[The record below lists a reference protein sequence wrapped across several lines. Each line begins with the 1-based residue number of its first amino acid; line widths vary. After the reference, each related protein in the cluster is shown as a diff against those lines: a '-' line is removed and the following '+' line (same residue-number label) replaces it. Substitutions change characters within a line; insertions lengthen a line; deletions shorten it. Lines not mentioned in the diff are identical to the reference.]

1 MKTIKPIFLTL
12 TLIIFLFNLDI
23 VINSTLSASYLFI
36 TKVFVSIFP
45 FIILSDILFYFNYDL
60 FLKKIFGNII
70 SKLFNVSKSTSIIYV
85 LSILTSHPTNSVY
98 IKEMLDRKEI
108 DENDINKILLTTYF
122 PSIAFVIGTIGIGIY
137 HSIKTGV
144 FLYLT
149 ILIKNILIGIFL
161 RGKNLSKE
169 IQSIKKNNI
178 TLQETIS
185 NSIIKG
191 INISYTILGNIIIF
205 TIIINL
211 LNNYLN
217 INSTILS
224 LISGML
230 EMTSGIF
237 MISNL
242 NINLSQKILLTSFI
256 LNFSGLSIIFQTTS
270 ILNKYKIN
278 IKKILI
284 IKLIFSIIA
293 ILLVAFLLPRVV

>member
-98 IKEMLDRKEI
+98 IKEMLDKKEI

-178 TLQETIS
+178 TLQEAIS

-205 TIIINL
+205 TIIVNL

-284 IKLIFSIIA
+284 IKLIFSII
-293 ILLVAFLLPRVV
+293 ILLIFLEVV

>member
-1 MKTIKPIFLTL
+1 MKIIKPIFLTL
-12 TLIIFLFNLDI
+12 TIIIFLFNLDI

-70 SKLFNVSKSTSIIYV
+70 SKLFNVSKNTSIIYV
-85 LSILTSHPTNSVY
+85 LSILTSHPTNSIY

-137 HSIKTGV
+137 HSIKIGV

-161 RGKNLSKE
+161 RGKNLCKE
-169 IQSIKKNNI
+169 VPSIKKNKI

-185 NSIIKG
+185 KSIIKG
-191 INISYTILGNIIIF
+191 INTSYIILGNIIIF
-205 TIIINL
+205 TIIVNL

-217 INSTILS
+217 INNTLLS

-230 EMTSGIF
+230 EMTNGIF

-284 IKLIFSIIA
+284 IKLIFSFPLI
-293 ILLVAFLLPRVV
+293 FLEVV

>member
-205 TIIINL
+205 TIIVNL

-224 LISGML
+224 LIGGML

-278 IKKILI
+278 I
-284 IKLIFSIIA
+284 
-293 ILLVAFLLPRVV
+293 

>member
-161 RGKNLSKE
+161 RGKNLCKE
-169 IQSIKKNNI
+169 VPSIKKNKI

-185 NSIIKG
+185 KSIIKG
-191 INISYTILGNIIIF
+191 INTSYIILGNIIIF
-205 TIIINL
+205 TIIVNL

-217 INSTILS
+217 INNTLLS

-230 EMTSGIF
+230 EMTNGIF

-284 IKLIFSIIA
+284 IKLIFSVIA

>member
-205 TIIINL
+205 TIIVNL

-224 LISGML
+224 LIGGML

-284 IKLIFSIIA
+284 IKLIFSIM
-293 ILLVAFLLPRVV
+293 ILLIFLEVV

>member
-1 MKTIKPIFLTL
+1 MKIIKPIFLTL
-12 TLIIFLFNLDI
+12 TIIIFLFNLDI

-70 SKLFNVSKSTSIIYV
+70 SKLFNVSKSTSIIYI

-108 DENDINKILLTTYF
+108 DKNDINKILLTTYF

-137 HSIKTGV
+137 HSIKIGV

-205 TIIINL
+205 TIIVNL

-224 LISGML
+224 LMSGML

-284 IKLIFSIIA
+284 IKLIFSII
-293 ILLVAFLLPRVV
+293 ILLVFLEVV

>member
-205 TIIINL
+205 TIIVNL

-242 NINLSQKILLTSFI
+242 NINLSQKILLTRFI

-284 IKLIFSIIA
+284 IKLIFSIM
-293 ILLVAFLLPRVV
+293 ILLIFLEVV

>member
-70 SKLFNVSKSTSIIYV
+70 SKLFNVSKSTSIIYI
-85 LSILTSHPTNSVY
+85 LSILTSHPTNSIY

-205 TIIINL
+205 TIIVNL

-224 LISGML
+224 LMSGML

-284 IKLIFSIIA
+284 IKLIFSIM
-293 ILLVAFLLPRVV
+293 ILLIFLKVV

>member
-178 TLQETIS
+178 TLQEAIS

-205 TIIINL
+205 TIIVNL

-224 LISGML
+224 LMSGML

-284 IKLIFSIIA
+284 IKLIFSVVLI
-293 ILLVAFLLPRVV
+293 FLGVV

>member
-205 TIIINL
+205 TIIVNL

-217 INSTILS
+217 ISSTILS
-224 LISGML
+224 LMSGML

-284 IKLIFSIIA
+284 IKLIFSIM
-293 ILLVAFLLPRVV
+293 ILLIFLEVV

>member
-70 SKLFNVSKSTSIIYV
+70 SKLFNVSKSTSIIYI

-224 LISGML
+224 LMSGML

-284 IKLIFSIIA
+284 IKLIFSIM
-293 ILLVAFLLPRVV
+293 ILLIFLEVV

>member
-70 SKLFNVSKSTSIIYV
+70 SKLFNVSKSTSIIYI

-205 TIIINL
+205 TIIVNL

-224 LISGML
+224 LMSGML

-284 IKLIFSIIA
+284 IKLIFSIM
-293 ILLVAFLLPRVV
+293 ILLIFLEVV

>member
-70 SKLFNVSKSTSIIYV
+70 SKLFNVSKSTSIIYI
-85 LSILTSHPTNSVY
+85 LSILTSHPTNSIY

-137 HSIKTGV
+137 HSIKTGI

-178 TLQETIS
+178 TLQEAIS

-205 TIIINL
+205 TIIVNL

-224 LISGML
+224 LMSGML

-284 IKLIFSIIA
+284 IKLIFSIM
-293 ILLVAFLLPRVV
+293 ILLIFLKVV

>member
-191 INISYTILGNIIIF
+191 IDISYTILGNIIIF
-205 TIIINL
+205 TIIVNL

-224 LISGML
+224 LMSGML

-284 IKLIFSIIA
+284 IKLIFSVVLI
-293 ILLVAFLLPRVV
+293 FLGVV

>member
-1 MKTIKPIFLTL
+1 MKIIKPIFLTL
-12 TLIIFLFNLDI
+12 TIIIFLFNLDI

-70 SKLFNVSKSTSIIYV
+70 SKLFNVSKNTSIIYV
-85 LSILTSHPTNSVY
+85 LSILTSHPTNSIY

-137 HSIKTGV
+137 HSIKIGV

-161 RGKNLSKE
+161 RGKNLCKE
-169 IQSIKKNNI
+169 VPSIKKNKI

-185 NSIIKG
+185 KSIIKG
-191 INISYTILGNIIIF
+191 INTSYIILGNIIIF
-205 TIIINL
+205 TIIVNL

-217 INSTILS
+217 INNTLLS

-230 EMTSGIF
+230 EMTNGIF

-284 IKLIFSIIA
+284 IKLIFSFHLI
-293 ILLVAFLLPRVV
+293 FLEVV

>member
-108 DENDINKILLTTYF
+108 DENDINKTLLTTYF

-205 TIIINL
+205 TIIVNL

-284 IKLIFSIIA
+284 IKLIFSIM
-293 ILLVAFLLPRVV
+293 ILLIFLEVV

>member
-1 MKTIKPIFLTL
+1 MKIIKPIFLTL

-137 HSIKTGV
+137 HSIKIGI

-161 RGKNLSKE
+161 RGKNLCKE
-169 IQSIKKNNI
+169 VPSIKKNKI

-185 NSIIKG
+185 KSIIKG
-191 INISYTILGNIIIF
+191 INTSYIILGNIIIF
-205 TIIINL
+205 TIIVNL

-217 INSTILS
+217 INNTLLS

-230 EMTSGIF
+230 EMTNGIF

-284 IKLIFSIIA
+284 IKLIFSVIA

>member
-137 HSIKTGV
+137 HSIKTGI

-205 TIIINL
+205 TIIVNL

-224 LISGML
+224 LMSGML

-284 IKLIFSIIA
+284 IKLIFSIM
-293 ILLVAFLLPRVV
+293 ILLIFLKVV

>member
-1 MKTIKPIFLTL
+1 MKIIKPIFLTL
-12 TLIIFLFNLDI
+12 TIIIFLFNLDI

-70 SKLFNVSKSTSIIYV
+70 SKLFNVSKSTSIIYI

-108 DENDINKILLTTYF
+108 DKNDINKILLTTYF

-205 TIIINL
+205 TIIVNL

-284 IKLIFSIIA
+284 TKLIFSII
-293 ILLVAFLLPRVV
+293 ILLVFLEVV

>member
-205 TIIINL
+205 TIIVNL

-224 LISGML
+224 LMSGML

-284 IKLIFSIIA
+284 IKLIFSIM
-293 ILLVAFLLPRVV
+293 ILLIFLKVV

>member
-1 MKTIKPIFLTL
+1 MKIIKPIFLTL
-12 TLIIFLFNLDI
+12 TIIIFLFNLDI

-70 SKLFNVSKSTSIIYV
+70 SKLFNVSKSTSIIYI
-85 LSILTSHPTNSVY
+85 LSILTSHPTNSIY

-137 HSIKTGV
+137 HSIKIGV

-205 TIIINL
+205 TIIVNL

-224 LISGML
+224 LMSGML

-256 LNFSGLSIIFQTTS
+256 LNFSGLSIIFQTNS

-284 IKLIFSIIA
+284 TKLIFSII
-293 ILLVAFLLPRVV
+293 ILLVFLEVV

>member
-178 TLQETIS
+178 TLQEAIS

-205 TIIINL
+205 TIIVNL

-224 LISGML
+224 LMSGML

-284 IKLIFSIIA
+284 IKLIFSIMM
-293 ILLVAFLLPRVV
+293 LLIFLKVV

>member
-1 MKTIKPIFLTL
+1 MKIIKPIFLTL

-23 VINSTLSASYLFI
+23 VIDSTLSASYLFI

-45 FIILSDILFYFNYDL
+45 FIILSDILLYFNYDL

-70 SKLFNVSKSTSIIYV
+70 SKLFNVSKSTSIIYI
-85 LSILTSHPTNSVY
+85 LSILTSHPTNSIY

-205 TIIINL
+205 TIIVNL

-224 LISGML
+224 LMSGML

-284 IKLIFSIIA
+284 TKLIFSII
-293 ILLVAFLLPRVV
+293 ILLVFLEVV

>member
-1 MKTIKPIFLTL
+1 MKIIKPIFLTL
-12 TLIIFLFNLDI
+12 TIIIFLFNLDI

-70 SKLFNVSKSTSIIYV
+70 SKLFNVSKSTSIIYI

-108 DENDINKILLTTYF
+108 DKNDINKILLTTYF

-137 HSIKTGV
+137 HSIKIGV

-205 TIIINL
+205 TIIVNL

-224 LISGML
+224 LMSGML

-284 IKLIFSIIA
+284 TKLIFSIMV
-293 ILLVAFLLPRVV
+293 LLVFLEVV

>member
-191 INISYTILGNIIIF
+191 IDISYTILGNIIIF
-205 TIIINL
+205 TIIVNL

-224 LISGML
+224 LMSGML

-284 IKLIFSIIA
+284 IKLIFSIM
-293 ILLVAFLLPRVV
+293 ILLIFLKVV

>member
-12 TLIIFLFNLDI
+12 TLIVFLFNLDI

-98 IKEMLDRKEI
+98 IKEMLDKKEI

-149 ILIKNILIGIFL
+149 ILTKNILIGIFL

-205 TIIINL
+205 TIIVNL

-224 LISGML
+224 LMSGML

-284 IKLIFSIIA
+284 IKLIFSIM
-293 ILLVAFLLPRVV
+293 ILLIFLEVV

>member
-1 MKTIKPIFLTL
+1 MKIIKPIFLTL

-70 SKLFNVSKSTSIIYV
+70 SKLFNVSKNTSIIYV
-85 LSILTSHPTNSVY
+85 LSILTSHPTNSIY

-137 HSIKTGV
+137 HSIKIGV

-161 RGKNLSKE
+161 RGKNLCKE
-169 IQSIKKNNI
+169 VPSIKKNKI

-185 NSIIKG
+185 KSIIKG
-191 INISYTILGNIIIF
+191 INTSYIILGNIIIF
-205 TIIINL
+205 TIIVNL

-217 INSTILS
+217 INNTLLS

-230 EMTSGIF
+230 EMTNGIF

-284 IKLIFSIIA
+284 IKLIFSVIA

>member
-205 TIIINL
+205 TIIVNL

-284 IKLIFSIIA
+284 IKLIFSII
-293 ILLVAFLLPRVV
+293 ILLIFLEVV

>member
-1 MKTIKPIFLTL
+1 MKIIKPIFLTL
-12 TLIIFLFNLDI
+12 TIIIFLFNLDI

-85 LSILTSHPTNSVY
+85 LSILTSHPTNSIY

-108 DENDINKILLTTYF
+108 DESDINKILLTTYF

-137 HSIKTGV
+137 HSIKIGV

-178 TLQETIS
+178 ALQETIS

-205 TIIINL
+205 TIIVNL

-224 LISGML
+224 LMSGML

-256 LNFSGLSIIFQTTS
+256 LNFSGLSIIFQTAS

-284 IKLIFSIIA
+284 IKLIFSII
-293 ILLVAFLLPRVV
+293 ILLVFLEVV

>member
-12 TLIIFLFNLDI
+12 TLIVFLFNLDI

-205 TIIINL
+205 TIIVNL

-217 INSTILS
+217 INSPILS

-284 IKLIFSIIA
+284 IKLIFSIM
-293 ILLVAFLLPRVV
+293 ILLIFLEVV